1 MAINGK
7 RSTKLAHSFTL
18 TLCVALCISATA
30 LASEG
35 SAAKTSPDKLPVTTS
50 SAAAARYYE
59 NGMVHYENHRWN
71 LALNDWHE
79 AVRLDPRF
87 ALAYTWI
94 CMTTVDPAE
103 ESRNRAR
110 AKEALSGKTPGEQ
123 LMVRW
128 MVGIHE
134 NNYVDGI
141 SAMNDLL
148 AMYPN
153 DKRLNFLIAY
163 WLYKQDQYDMAEK
176 LTLKA
181 LAVDPN
187 YATAYN
193 QMGYLYSRRGEY
205 EKAIEATGKYVK
217 LLPDEPNPH
226 DSYGEMLRLS
236 GRFDDALEQY
246 RKALEIDPTFYISQ
260 KELGE
265 TYAIMGDGEKARF
278 EYAKAV
284 HDAPSTGLK
293 AEYLQKSAMTY
304 VRDGQYEAADKAFVD
319 AAQQA
324 HDMGQW
330 LWEARAYRIKAMY
343 APDPANAAQNLAHA
357 EERLAA
363 HKDIVDQAD
372 LNEEQARIW
381 RVRVERAVSAGNHAD
396 AAKALASLERMAS
409 TGGSIN
415 IERTW
420 HGAAGTLLLA
430 QKKYVA
436 AIPHLEADFANPMS
450 LKLLVLACE
459 KNKVKARAAALRQ
472 KLVAW
477 KIPSIEEALVF
488 QSLHAQ
494 KAPVVS
500 KKQ

>member
-1 MAINGK
+1 MANFPSNKVICSMAIKNMK
-7 RSTKLAHSFTL
+7 TARFSFL
-18 TLCVALCISATA
+18 LLMLSVGLATA
-30 LASEG
+30 IVADEKKPNIPAG
-35 SAAKTSPDKLPVTTS
+35 RLPVTTS
-50 SAAAARYYE
+50 SAAAARHFE
-59 NGMVHYENHRWN
+59 NGMVQYENHRWN
-71 LALNDWHE
+71 LALNEWRE
-79 AVRLDPRF
+79 AVRLDHKF

-103 ESRNRAR
+103 ESSNRGH
-110 AKEALSGKTPGEQ
+110 AKASMKDVTPGEQ

-181 LAVDPN
+181 LTIDPN

-193 QMGYLYSRRGEY
+193 QLGYLYSRRGEY
-205 EKAIEATGKYVK
+205 DKALEATAKYVK
-217 LLPDEPNPH
+217 LRPNEPNPH
-226 DSYGEMLRLS
+226 DSYGEMLRLA
-236 GRFDDALEQY
+236 GRFDEALQQY
-246 RKALEIDPTFYISQ
+246 RRALEIDPTFYISQ

-284 HDAPSTGLK
+284 HEAPSSGLK

-304 VRDGQYEAADKAFVD
+304 LRDSQYDAADKAFVD

-324 HDMGQW
+324 HVMEQW
-330 LWEARAYRIKAMY
+330 LWEARAYRIMAMY
-343 APDPANAAQNLAHA
+343 GPDPARAAQNLDHA
-357 EERLAA
+357 EELLAA

-372 LNEEQARIW
+372 LNEEAAHIW
-381 RVRVERAVSAGNHAD
+381 RVRAERAVAAGNQAD
-396 AAKALASLERMAS
+396 AAKAVANLEHMAS
-409 TGGSIN
+409 SGGGIN

-420 HGAAGTLLLA
+420 HGAAGALLLA
-430 QKKYVA
+430 QKKYAA
-436 AIPHLEADFANPMS
+436 AIPHLE
-450 LKLLVLACE
+450 
-459 KNKVKARAAALRQ
+459 
-472 KLVAW
+472 
-477 KIPSIEEALVF
+477 
-488 QSLHAQ
+488 
-494 KAPVVS
+494 
-500 KKQ
+500 